1 MHMLLARPVVWQDAP
16 FIVLPIPEHRMRPV
30 RLALLLAFAG
40 FTSFAGAQDASPAA
54 AAPAAERPAT
64 QFPYTPGLDVN
75 SMDRNADPCV
85 DFYQYACGGWMKN
98 NPIPADQAR
107 WSVYGK
113 LALDNRRYLWGIL
126 EDLSK
131 RTEGRTPNQQ
141 KIGDYFGAC
150 MDEKAIEARG
160 AAPLAPYFDQIAALG
175 SNRDLPRVLARL
187 KLALNDPGLFFGF
200 TSGQDFADSSRVI
213 AFASAG
219 GIGLPDRDAYFKTDA
234 KSKDVRAKYVAHI
247 ARTFTLLGDAP
258 AVAQRNA
265 ARVMQ
270 METALAKASLS
281 AVQKRDPYKLFH
293 KVDAKGL
300 QALTPGFDWHAY
312 LDETGQADLASFN
325 VTEPAFFKAF
335 GTMLKK
341 NDVAA
346 TRTYLR
352 WQVARSMSPVLASQ
366 FDNEH
371 FDFFSKTLRGVQQQ
385 QPRWKRCVGLVDHQL
400 GEALGQEFV
409 SRAFS
414 PELKEKSLH
423 MTRQIEEAMKK
434 DIDELDWMSAET
446 KQQAQTK
453 LAAIVNKIGYPDKW
467 RDYAAYDVK
476 PGDFAGNV
484 ERGNRFDMQRQ
495 LAKIGKPLDRSE
507 WGMTPPTVNAYFDP
521 QMNDINFP
529 AGVLQPPLFD
539 PKMDDAPNYGNTGGT
554 IGHELTHA
562 FDDEGRQFDANG
574 NLKDWWTKKDAKAFE
589 ERAQCIVDQY
599 AQYTVVDDIK
609 INSKL
614 TLGEDVADLG
624 GLILGWMAW
633 QTEMA
638 SMPQKAQ
645 QPLRDGL
652 TPEQRFFVGYAQ
664 WACENDRPENLR
676 VSAMTDPHSPGRY
689 RVNGLV
695 VNMPQFQQAFQC
707 KAGQPMV
714 KEKRC
719 RVW

>member
-1 MHMLLARPVVWQDAP
+1 
-16 FIVLPIPEHRMRPV
+16 MRPV
-30 RLALLLAFAG
+30 RLALALSL
-40 FTSFAGAQDASPAA
+40 AGAAALASAQNAPSVSPAPS
-54 AAPAAERPAT
+54 APVAERPAT
-64 QFPYTPGLDVN
+64 EFPYTPGLDV
-75 SMDRNADPCV
+75 SAMDRSADPCV

-113 LALDNRRYLWGIL
+113 LALENRRYLWGIL
-126 EDLSK
+126 EDLSQ
-131 RTEGRTPNQQ
+131 RRDGRNASQQ

-150 MDEKAIEARG
+150 MDERAIEQRG
-160 AAPLAPYFDQIAALG
+160 AAPLQPWLDRIATLRSA
-175 SNRDLPRVLARL
+175 RDLPRVLSAL
-187 KLALNDPGLFFGF
+187 HMGLADPGLFFGF
-200 TSGQDFADSSRVI
+200 SSSQDYGDSSRVI
-213 AFASAG
+213 AFAFAG
-219 GIGLPDRDAYFKTDA
+219 GLGLPDRDAYLKTDA
-234 KSKDVRAKYVAHI
+234 KSREVRAKYVAHI
-247 ARTFTLLGDAP
+247 ANTFRLLGDAP
-258 AVAQRNA
+258 ARAQRNA
-265 ARVMQ
+265 ARVMA
-270 METALAKASLS
+270 METTLAKASLS
-281 AVQKRDPYKLFH
+281 SVDKRDPYKLFH
-293 KVDAKGL
+293 KMDARGL
-300 QALTPGFDWHAY
+300 QALTPGFDWTAY
-312 LDETGQADLASFN
+312 LDAIGQKGLDSFN
-325 VTEPAFFKAF
+325 VTEPAFYKALAK
-335 GTMLKK
+335 MWKS
-341 NDVAA
+341 NDIEA

-352 WQVARSMSPVLASQ
+352 WHVARNLSPVLASR
-366 FDNEH
+366 FDEEH

-385 QPRWKRCVGLVDHQL
+385 QPRWKRCVALVDHQL

-409 SRAFS
+409 GRAFS
-414 PELKEKSLH
+414 PELKAKALH

-434 DIDELDWMSAET
+434 DIDELDWMSPDT
-446 KQQAQTK
+446 KAKAQEK

-467 RDYAAYDVK
+467 RDYSSYVVEA
-476 PGDFAGNV
+476 GDFAGNV
-484 ERGNRFDMQRQ
+484 ERGNAFEMRRQ

-562 FDDEGRQFDANG
+562 FDDEGRQFDAQG
-574 NLKDWWTKKDAKAFE
+574 NLKDWWTKKDASAFE

-633 QTEMA
+633 QNEMA
-638 SMPQKAQ
+638 SMPEKARPQ
-645 QPLRDGL
+645 GLRDGL
-652 TPEQRFFVGYAQ
+652 TPEQRFFVGNAQ

-707 KAGQPMV
+707 KPGQPMV